1 MPNLVGYSINYDG
14 VASSTIPEYICQQVT
29 RQLVGERRHTVA
41 PVPGL
46 EGGWVFPEAAG
57 MRLIKIDSAVL
68 ASTWPVN
75 RRAACRA
82 VANWLDKPTMRK
94 LIIGDEPNVFNR
106 AILNT
111 SPDIEEWRQKGA
123 FSLEFMALPY
133 TYDTTISS
141 SGTLTSGS
149 SPLIATITAGG
160 DVFTEPVIEVTA
172 PGSGTTLNSF
182 TLNGRVLG
190 YATPMAP
197 SAKITINCIS
207 KVVTTGASIDTDIDG
222 TYNSN
227 NLSMTAVSGQFLYL
241 LPGANTFE
249 VSGTPAVSIVVK
261 WRNRYR

>member
-1 MPNLVGYSINYDG
+1 MPNLTGYAITYDG
-14 VASSTIPEYICQQVT
+14 VANSTIPEFICQQVT
-29 RQLVGERRHTVA
+29 RQLVGERRHVVA

-46 EGGWVFPEAAG
+46 EGGWVFPESPG
-57 MRLIKIDSAVL
+57 MRLIKIDAAVV
-68 ASTWPVN
+68 STTYPVN
-75 RRAACRA
+75 RRVACRA
-82 VANWLDKPTMRK
+82 VASWLEKPTMRK
-94 LIIGDEPNVFNR
+94 LIIGDEPNVFNK
-106 AILNT
+106 AILNV
-111 SPDIEEWRQKGA
+111 SPDIDEWRQKGT
-123 FSLEFMALPY
+123 FSLEFLAMPY

-172 PGSGTTLNSF
+172 PIGGTTFNAF
-182 TLNGRVLG
+182 TLNGRVFG
-190 YATPMAP
+190 YNTAMA
-197 SAKITINCIS
+197 AGDKITINCIS

-227 NLSMTAVSGQFLYL
+227 NLSMVGATGLFLYL

-249 VSGTPAVSIVVK
+249 VSGTPGVSIVVK